1 MDNNVNKDQASEK
14 GGSAIIFFLLLSCFF
29 CFFTELPLFPPPAAP
44 SSGGGEHTPFLIA
57 KPLPP
62 QVGEAQ
68 DVDDSMV
75 KSFEA
80 VRVGVSRAGQSQG
93 TRQGV
98 PASGTTEIKAC

>member
-1 MDNNVNKDQASEK
+1 MLIKIKPVKK
-14 GGSAIIFFLLLSCFF
+14 GGVPLYYFCCYLVFF

-68 DVDDSMV
+68 DVDDSL
-75 KSFEA
+75 A
-80 VRVGVSRAGQSQG
+80 SRAS
-93 TRQGV
+93 RL
-98 PASGTTEIKAC
+98 